1 MAQFVND
8 EKKYHVYYRSLKNKN
23 LMKQEFYVSNF
34 KNNLDL
40 YKRIV
45 CQGNGTLEDYKYNL
59 NNPSSMKIGKYFI
72 NLLKYRK
79 IFEELYYKNP
89 DNYLIC
95 PGYNQDFQLEI
106 QVGLSGTKKI
116 NENYIDT
123 LKREILEEL
132 GISFKQNDLVLK
144 DLHMKHR
151 YYTIELNDN
160 FQIYDLNNSYKFH
173 TGKDIYN
180 NKVIGFISGSL
191 DQTLK
196 LLKAT
201 KLPYRFVEKE
211 NISHICAI
219 PLEVALSIIN
229 IYGSKEYYCSKN
241 KKYHSRCRLNKIK
254 Y

>member
-72 NLLKYRK
+72 NLSKYRK

-211 NISHICAI
+211 N
-219 PLEVALSIIN
+219 
-229 IYGSKEYYCSKN
+229 
-241 KKYHSRCRLNKIK
+241 
-254 Y
+254 